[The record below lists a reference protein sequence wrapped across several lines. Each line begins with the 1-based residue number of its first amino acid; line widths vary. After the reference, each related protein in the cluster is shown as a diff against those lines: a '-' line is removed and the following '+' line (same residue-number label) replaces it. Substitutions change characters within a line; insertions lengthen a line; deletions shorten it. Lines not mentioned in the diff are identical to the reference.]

1 MTFISL
7 MSGVGL
13 WLLQVPLPLINA
25 LLAGFLALIPYL
37 GAILGAIPP
46 IALALLDAP
55 WKAGAVLIL
64 YILIQQIEGNFVT
77 PVVMEKQVSLLPA
90 ITLALMTAAGVFF
103 GLLGLFLALPLLV
116 IARIWLKE
124 VLIHDVLNPWQVEAK
139 DRSTF

>member
-90 ITLALMTAAGVFF
+90 ITLTLMTAAGVFF